1 VAEVSETV
9 QRSSDVAGAPSGEPP
24 SGNGAWGRL
33 RDVGIFLAKQR
44 EATVF
49 VVVVLLVVYF
59 GLINTTGRSVF
70 FTKITLVSLT
80 QTASPIIII
89 ALGEVLLLICGEI
102 DISVGFIF
110 AYTPFIMHFLA
121 DYYSVPGILAIILAL
136 VFAAFIGFVNGFLTV
151 TVGLPS
157 FVTTLGTGFVIGGLL
172 LTTAHGTQ
180 ANVPAAV
187 TGIAHWMGQDAWAEI
202 SWAIGLTIL
211 FQMLLRQTRWG
222 LHTIAVGGNA
232 LAAAEAGVNVAKIK
246 YGNFMLT
253 AVLGGF
259 VGMQEA
265 FRTGVIDTFAGG
277 AAYQP
282 MFYAVAAAVIGGT
295 AMLGGS
301 GTIIGAFLGSF
312 VLATLINGFNV
323 TGVSAFPQ
331 QIFFGG
337 AILLAMI
344 ANVQLARL
352 RAQGRIR

>member
-1 VAEVSETV
+1 VAEVSETA
-9 QRSSDVAGAPSGEPP
+9 QRTSDVAGGPP
-24 SGNGAWGRL
+24 GKPPKEKGAWARV
-33 RDVGIFLAKQR
+33 RDAGVVLAKQR

-59 GLINTTGRSVF
+59 GLINSTGRNVF
-70 FTKITLVSLT
+70 FAQSTLVSLT
-80 QTASPIIII
+80 QTAAPIIII

-102 DISVGFIF
+102 DISAGFIF
-110 AYTPFIMHFLA
+110 AYTPYIMHFLA
-121 DYYSVPGILAIILAL
+121 DYYSVPGALAIILAL
-136 VFAAFIGFVNGFLTV
+136 VFAAFVGFVNAFLTV
-151 TVGLPS
+151 TVGVPS
-157 FVTTLGTGFVIGGLL
+157 FVTTLGTGFVLGGLL

-180 ANVPAAV
+180 ATIPPAV
-187 TGIAHWMGQDAWAEI
+187 TGIAHYVGQDAWAEI
-202 SWAIGLTIL
+202 SWAVALTIV
-211 FQMLLRQTRWG
+211 MHIVLRQTRWG

-246 YGNFMLT
+246 FGNFMIT
-253 AVLGGF
+253 AVLAGF

-265 FRTGVIDTFAGG
+265 FRTSVIDTFSGG

-301 GTIIGAFLGSF
+301 GTIIGAFFGSF
-312 VLATLINGFNV
+312 VLAVLINGFNV

-337 AILLAMI
+337 AILIAMV

-352 RAQGRIR
+352 RAQGRMR